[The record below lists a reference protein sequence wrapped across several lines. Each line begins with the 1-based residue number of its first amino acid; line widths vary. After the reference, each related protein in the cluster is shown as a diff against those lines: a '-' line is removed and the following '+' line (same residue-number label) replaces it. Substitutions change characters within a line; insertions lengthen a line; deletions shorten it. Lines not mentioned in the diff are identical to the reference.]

1 MAFLLLRIFAAL
13 KKIFS
18 ILFSILLVI
27 PTLGFHI
34 DLTHCCGDL
43 RGVGLSHEVNL
54 NVSDCCDMENDSSCS
69 EVIELIQAPVY
80 QNLSIS
86 QETSAPDAF
95 YFDQPRSG
103 FVPLVTIQDRCIA
116 RIATCSEPS
125 PPHISLFQVFL
136 C

>member
-1 MAFLLLRIFAAL
+1 M
-13 KKIFS
+13 KKILS

-34 DLTHCCGDL
+34 DLTHCCGDIQ
-43 RGVGLSHEVNL
+43 GVGLSHEVNL
-54 NVSDCCDMENDSSCS
+54 NVTDCCDMENDSSCS
-69 EVIELIQAPVY
+69 DGTELTQSPVY

-86 QETSAPDAF
+86 QETTAPDAF
-95 YFDQPRSG
+95 FFDQPRTGYFQQSTHRDVG
-103 FVPLVTIQDRCIA
+103 VLSNTCI
-116 RIATCSEPS
+116 IPP